1 MGVGGVGGAYQT
13 GHDAR
18 IVDSASVIGVSDD
31 DTAFFSRQIYGV
43 NNEALM
49 AVAGELC
56 EQTGFKPEDA
66 KAAGEAKGDALPQ
79 TVEST
84 VDISA
89 RN

>member
-43 NNEALM
+43 NEALM

-66 KAAGEAKGDALPQ
+66 EAACEA
-79 TVEST
+79 
-84 VDISA
+84 
-89 RN
+89 